1 VTQFQNRRP
10 TESDIPMHGW
20 SPYSAFHRERIRAHA
35 KHVERDGSMEQKD
48 WDHPIWL
55 AVVTEEVGE
64 VARVLCD
71 SELGL
76 SEDAKKALRE
86 ELVQVGAMVAAWVD
100 AIDARE
106 HTPGGNVRRIIRRPS
121 CGKFQ

>member
-1 VTQFQNRRP
+1 MSDVTMSDPQTNTIFRHP

-20 SPYSAFHRERIRAHA
+20 RPYSEFHRERVRAHA
-35 KHVERDGSMEQKD
+35 KHSPNGGSMEQKD

-71 SELGL
+71 MALGL
-76 SEDAKKALRE
+76 DKGIEDLRE

-100 AIDARE
+100 AIDAPFRAAFERE
-106 HTPGGNVRRIIRRPS
+106 DS
-121 CGKFQ
+121 DE